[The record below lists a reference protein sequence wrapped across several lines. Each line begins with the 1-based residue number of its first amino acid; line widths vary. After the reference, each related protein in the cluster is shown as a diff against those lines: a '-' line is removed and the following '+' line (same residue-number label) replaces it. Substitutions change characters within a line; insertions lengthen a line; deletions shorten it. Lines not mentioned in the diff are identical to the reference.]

1 MAACTVQVAVA
12 AYAVMMHAMA
22 HRLALD
28 HSSTAQATHAA
39 HMPLLAPSWGQLAA
53 TLAMPQPTQPLP
65 PPAGIYEWFNISFDK
80 FGRTP
85 SRWQTHI
92 CQSIFADLDA
102 AGQLV
107 EQSMEQ
113 LYSEAL
119 GKFLADRWAGHMS
132 T

>member
-1 MAACTVQVAVA
+1 MLPISITGAGTRAPGRQPHTACICTARHHLSHLSP
-12 AYAVMMHAMA
+12 HA
-22 HRLALD
+22 
-28 HSSTAQATHAA
+28 
-39 HMPLLAPSWGQLAA
+39 
-53 TLAMPQPTQPLP
+53 PT
-65 PPAGIYEWFNISFDK
+65 AGIYEWFNIAFDK

-119 GKFLADRWAGHMS
+119 GKFLADRWEARAGA
-132 T
+132 TAAPV